1 MVRTSGCTQAGR
13 GPLLRSVSRCGD
25 SWGGGSQTPG
35 HGPEALPP
43 EAAPRSSQIK
53 HFTLRPASPRDLSPG
68 DLGRVARQP
77 APLCV

>member
-1 MVRTSGCTQAGR
+1 MARTHITRAWPPAEKCEPVRGQLG
-13 GPLLRSVSRCGD
+13 
-25 SWGGGSQTPG
+25 WGWWSQTPG

-53 HFTLRPASPRDLSPG
+53 HFTLRPASPCDLSPG